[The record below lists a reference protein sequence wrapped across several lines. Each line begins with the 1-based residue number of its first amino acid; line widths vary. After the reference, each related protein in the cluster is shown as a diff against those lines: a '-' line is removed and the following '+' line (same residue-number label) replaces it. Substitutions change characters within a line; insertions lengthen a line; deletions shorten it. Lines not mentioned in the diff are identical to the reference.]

1 MNIVWCLW
9 SASMYFDAGEAAVG
23 TVQILRI
30 SRKSTSTGSLFCAF
44 DICFSNKRSRWTRGF
59 RFRAPVVGKR
69 PRVQLVERSF
79 LRRALATKP
88 RVKSACTDTSYRA
101 ITAPLK
107 MQDATGKS
115 NKSDVRPV
123 QSCTRSPFRFTCS
136 SLVRQA
142 AAVPSLR
149 TPDRHPRW
157 ISSPAA

>member
-1 MNIVWCLW
+1 
-9 SASMYFDAGEAAVG
+9 MYFDAEEAAVG

-30 SRKSTSTGSLFCAF
+30 SRKPTSTGRPFCAF
-44 DICFSNKRSRWTRGF
+44 NICFSNRRSRWTRGF
-59 RFRAPVVGKR
+59 RLRASIIGKW

-79 LRRALATKP
+79 LRKALATKP
-88 RVKSACTDTSYRA
+88 HVTSAYTDTSYGA

-115 NKSDVRPV
+115 TKSEIRPV

-136 SLVRQA
+136 SLVSKA

-149 TPDRHPRW
+149 TLDRHPRW